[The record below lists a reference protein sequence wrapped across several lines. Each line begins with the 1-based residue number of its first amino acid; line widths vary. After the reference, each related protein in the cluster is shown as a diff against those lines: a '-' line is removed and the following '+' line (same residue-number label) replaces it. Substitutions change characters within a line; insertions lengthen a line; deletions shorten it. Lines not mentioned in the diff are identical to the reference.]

1 MKNLTKGA
9 LKKMVAEEMA
19 KQKRLK
25 EEGNVSAATPGYL
38 TPKAF
43 TKKRYER

>member
-1 MKNLTKGA
+1 MKAITRGA

-25 EEGNVSAATPGYL
+25 EEGNVSTATPGYL
-38 TPKAF
+38 TPRFLKK
-43 TKKRYER
+43 TK

>member
-1 MKNLTKGA
+1 MKELTRGA

-19 KQKRLK
+19 KQRRLK

-38 TPKAF
+38 TPRFLKK
-43 TKKRYER
+43 TK

>member
-1 MKNLTKGA
+1 MKAITRGA

-19 KQKRLK
+19 KQKKLK

-43 TKKRYER
+43 TRKKI

>member
-25 EEGNVSAATPGYL
+25 EEGNVSSATPGYL